1 MAILISGS
9 TGLFG
14 FPAIY
19 ENLTASAT
27 AATGTVNYDVLTQS
41 ILYYTT
47 NASGN
52 WTLNVRG
59 NSTTTLNS
67 LMANNSSITI
77 VFMATQNSPA
87 YYATAL
93 TIDGTSVTPKW
104 QGGVAPGAGNTNG
117 VDVYTYSIL
126 KTASATYTV
135 LASQVKFA

>member
-77 VFMATQNSPA
+77 VFMATQGGTA
-87 YYATAL
+87 YYNNVL

-104 QGGVAPGAGNTNG
+104 QGGLAPGAGNASS

-126 KTASATYTV
+126 KTASNTYTV

>member
-27 AATGTVNYDVLTQS
+27 AATGTINYNVLTQS
-41 ILYYTT
+41 ILYYTS
-47 NASGN
+47 NATGN

-59 NSTTTLNS
+59 DSTTTLNS
-67 LMANNSSITI
+67 LMANNSAITI

-104 QGGVAPGAGNTNG
+104 QGGVAPAAGNTSST
-117 VDVYTYSIL
+117 DVYTYSIL

>member
-19 ENLTASAT
+19 ENIAVSAT
-27 AATGTVNYDVLTQS
+27 AATGTINYNVLTQS
-41 ILYYTT
+41 ILYYTS
-47 NASGN
+47 NATGN

-59 NSTTTLNS
+59 DGTTTLNS

-93 TIDGTSVTPKW
+93 TIDGASVTPKW
-104 QGGVAPGAGNTNG
+104 QGGTAPSAGNTSST
-117 VDVYTYSIL
+117 DVYTYSIL
-126 KTASATYTV
+126 KTASNTYTV